1 MKKKHEMHTDYTH
14 TLDEVFEFTETDK
27 LYSFIGDYTL
37 VNMKNFLNFV
47 ILYSCCKVPQKTHCT
62 TAQAFTVT
70 TVQLYSK
77 ALQPILRSQ
86 WDTSDRLFN
95 M

>member
-1 MKKKHEMHTDYTH
+1 MHFEDEKKTQEMHTDYTHTH

-47 ILYSCCKVPQKTHCT
+47 TFYGCCKVPRQTQHKH
-62 TAQAFTVT
+62 
-70 TVQLYSK
+70 L
-77 ALQPILRSQ
+77 L
-86 WDTSDRLFN
+86 
-95 M
+95 